1 MKAVF
6 GILTALLLTPSVASA
21 QDTASQ
27 PAAPSAQQ
35 AASTEWWREAKFGMF
50 IHWGLYAEPARDAW
64 VMNQERIPIA
74 EYKKLAA
81 NFNPV
86 KFNAAEWVA
95 IAKAAGMKYITITS
109 KHHDGFALFDSA
121 VSDFNLVDATPF
133 KRDVIQELSAACAKE
148 GIKFGVYYSQAQDWS
163 HPGGSMAPRGYWDP
177 AQIKGKE
184 AFEKYLRT
192 ISIPQLK
199 EVIKIAKPSHI
210 WFDTPIGMDAR
221 YGREIVQAIRS
232 VKPDTLLNSR
242 LLYHGNQVE
251 ALKPN
256 QLAELKDVGVDFLS
270 YRDRTIPAETFAG
283 WEWETCMTLNGAWG
297 FTKRDQSWKS
307 PAEVIKM
314 LSQVASKGGNF
325 LLNFGPT
332 AEGEIPPASVAV
344 AKQVGDWLR
353 VNGEAIYGTYASDL
367 KKTGALESGPGV
379 NADGSMKAAGGKK
392 QAHATPKFD
401 WLATARPAGPGGP
414 AKIYLHVFKWPAGQL
429 EVKGITGKIGKAY
442 LLSNK
447 STPLMFSQKDG
458 VFSVTL
464 PKDAPDLLASV
475 VCLEW
480 ASGN

>member
-1 MKAVF
+1 MKAIF
-6 GILTALLLTPSVASA
+6 GILTALLLTPALASA
-21 QDTASQ
+21 QDTSSQ

-50 IHWGLYAEPARDAW
+50 IHWGLYAEPARGEW
-64 VMNQERIPIA
+64 VMNKERIPIA
-74 EYKKLAA
+74 EYKKLAG
-81 NFNPV
+81 NFNPL
-86 KFNAAEWVA
+86 KFNATEWVA

-121 VSDFNLVDATPF
+121 VSDFNLVAATPF
-133 KRDVIQELSAACAKE
+133 KRDVIQELSEACAKE

-192 ISIPQLK
+192 ISIPQMK

-221 YGREIVQAIRS
+221 YGGEIVQAIRS

-242 LLYHGNQVE
+242 LLYHGSQVE
-251 ALKPN
+251 ALKPD

-307 PAEVIKM
+307 PAEVVKM
-314 LSQVASKGGNF
+314 LSQVARKGGNF

-332 AEGEIPPASVAV
+332 AEGEIPPAGVGV
-344 AKQVGDWLR
+344 VKQVGDWLR

-367 KKTGALESGPGV
+367 KKTGALEYGPGV
-379 NADGSMKAAGGKK
+379 KADGSMKADGGKK
-392 QAHATPKFD
+392 QAHGAADFD
-401 WLATARPAGPGGP
+401 WLATARPAETGVP

-429 EVKGITGKIGKAY
+429 AVKGITGKVQPSGRTDEHPVPRVSKNATTD
-442 LLSNK
+442 SR
-447 STPLMFSQKDG
+447 
-458 VFSVTL
+458 
-464 PKDAPDLLASV
+464 PD
-475 VCLEW
+475 
-480 ASGN
+480 